1 MNKNNFSLYGLPE
14 AIKFCKKCVISNQ
27 RPSSV
32 VEFKNKDNINIEK
45 IISNMNQYDIKV
57 SQNNMIQLSL
67 DNEELPGICTKIKNL
82 VNSIY

>member
-1 MNKNNFSLYGLPE
+1 M
-14 AIKFCKKCVISNQ
+14 KKKS
-27 RPSSV
+27 
-32 VEFKNKDNINIEK
+32 KNKDNINIEK